1 MKSNS
6 GNNSLTITAWDMKM
20 TMVSMHRIHTRNV
33 YVKILKTDI
42 PDRLEQQVIEPIAR
56 RGRLVRRLGRTTEG
70 AESTRAQCRLRS
82 LTSAPDFTLSL
93 LLLEVL
99 N

>member
-6 GNNSLTITAWDMKM
+6 GNSSLTITAWDMKM

-70 AESTRAQCRLRS
+70 AESTRAQCRLRA

-93 LLLEVL
+93 LLL
-99 N
+99 